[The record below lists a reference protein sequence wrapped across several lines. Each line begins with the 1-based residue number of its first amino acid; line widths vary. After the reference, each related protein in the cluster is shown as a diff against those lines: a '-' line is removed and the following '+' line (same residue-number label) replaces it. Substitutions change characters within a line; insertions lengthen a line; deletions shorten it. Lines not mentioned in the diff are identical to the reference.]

1 MPRKLVQ
8 IDHAMLCKTIRIF
21 EFQEKKYSAHDLA
34 DDLQIAILTS
44 WRWCRALHAY
54 DIIHICDWRQD
65 KLGRYQTPVYGWG
78 NKLDKPKPRKTN
90 LDRRLEYERKKELRK
105 QARAEKKE
113 RAKENAGISEG
124 TNIC

>member
-21 EFQEKKYSAHDLA
+21 EFQEKIYSAHDLA

-90 LDRRLEYERKKELRK
+90 LDRRLEYERRKEERKK
-105 QARAEKKE
+105 ARAD
-113 RAKENAGISEG
+113 AKANK
-124 TNIC
+124 

>member
-1 MPRKLVQ
+1 MSRKLIQ

-21 EFQEKKYSAHDLA
+21 EFQEKRYSAHDLA

-90 LDRRLEYERKKELRK
+90 LDRRLEYERRKELRK
-105 QARAEKKE
+105 QARAY
-113 RAKENAGISEG
+113 AKANK
-124 TNIC
+124 